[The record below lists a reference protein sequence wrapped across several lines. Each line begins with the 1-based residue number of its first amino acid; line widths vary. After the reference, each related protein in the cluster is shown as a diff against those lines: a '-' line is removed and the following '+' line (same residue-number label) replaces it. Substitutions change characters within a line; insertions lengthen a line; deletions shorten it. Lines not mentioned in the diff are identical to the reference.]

1 MQPQPIDNSRFSEE
15 ERTEAYRREHM
26 TQVIRQT
33 KALESIRTIMVVFT
47 CLFVLGVVFWVVQ
60 LATVNAGGL

>member
-1 MQPQPIDNSRFSEE
+1 MQPIDNTQFTEE

-26 TQVIRQT
+26 AQVIRQT

-47 CLFVLGVVFWVVQ
+47 VLFIVGVVFWAVV
-60 LATVNAGGL
+60 AVGSASGL